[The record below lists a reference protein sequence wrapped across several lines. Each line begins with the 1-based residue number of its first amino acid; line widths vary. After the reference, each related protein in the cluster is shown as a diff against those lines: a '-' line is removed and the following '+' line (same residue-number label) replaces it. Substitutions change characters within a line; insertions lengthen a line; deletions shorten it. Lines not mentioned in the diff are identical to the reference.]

1 MRGRVHAIRTLKG
14 LVADLRF
21 IIHILYYYIYL
32 ILLLSYKL
40 ENKKL
45 DINEHISIRSCLY
58 GQSYHP
64 CILYRF
70 LLAQASLQNNCTKD
84 NPNMFHNHKSLL
96 AL

>member
-40 ENKKL
+40 ENKNL
-45 DINEHISIRSCLY
+45 TLTNIFQFVLIYIDRTTIHVFYIDFC
-58 GQSYHP
+58 
-64 CILYRF
+64 
-70 LLAQASLQNNCTKD
+70 
-84 NPNMFHNHKSLL
+84 
-96 AL
+96 